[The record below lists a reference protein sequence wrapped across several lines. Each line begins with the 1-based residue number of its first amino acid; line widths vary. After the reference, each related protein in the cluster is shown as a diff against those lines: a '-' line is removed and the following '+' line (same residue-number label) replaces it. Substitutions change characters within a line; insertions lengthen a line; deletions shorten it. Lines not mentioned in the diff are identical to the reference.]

1 MRRLLVRTFLRFVCD
16 WRRTTVAPNS
26 RRVLLMAKGYQMKLS
41 RKSVFRTFAPFA
53 PAFISRPGARYW
65 REFKKLTAFLEY
77 ASVALR
83 N

>member
-1 MRRLLVRTFLRFVCD
+1 
-16 WRRTTVAPNS
+16 
-26 RRVLLMAKGYQMKLS
+26 MAKGYQMKLS